1 MATEGFRSP
10 WRLEVRWIGHRNG
23 AGVTG
28 RRRFVAPTPVGSPPA
43 GGDRSTSADGGKQTM
58 PGNPNPFVHDG
69 AKILLG
75 EAGAAHCDE
84 CGDAVRL
91 DPRIGSWRTVQQ
103 PGPQLPPDRQR
114 RSAAGAA

>member
-43 GGDRSTSADGGKQTM
+43 GGDPTDVHPRKDQTM
-58 PGNPNPFVHDG
+58 
-69 AKILLG
+69 I
-75 EAGAAHCDE
+75 
-84 CGDAVRL
+84 GDQTL
-91 DPRIGSWRTVQQ
+91 
-103 PGPQLPPDRQR
+103 
-114 RSAAGAA
+114 